1 MKNSIEIHS
10 DCEEGLSLLRERE
23 RERELLKKSRK
34 NVSGAKTKLL
44 KCSSAVEKTGT
55 KNRTGR
61 MRNLSIDRLEKLPC
75 KEFHVRKVPRD
86 SVG

>member
-1 MKNSIEIHS
+1 MRYVVKSGTIHMPLAVNHVTRGSSKEITKEHQ
-10 DCEEGLSLLRERE
+10 
-23 RERELLKKSRK
+23 
-34 NVSGAKTKLL
+34 AYKTKLL
-44 KCSSAVEKTGT
+44 KRSSVGEEAGAR
-55 KNRTGR
+55 NRIER